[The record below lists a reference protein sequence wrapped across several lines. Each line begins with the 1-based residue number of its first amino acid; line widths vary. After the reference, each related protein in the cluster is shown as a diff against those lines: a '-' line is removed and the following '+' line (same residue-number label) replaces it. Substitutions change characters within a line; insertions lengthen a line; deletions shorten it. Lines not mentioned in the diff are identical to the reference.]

1 METKKIGHYKNG
13 IEITN
18 IDFKNAKEMLVNML
32 KYKGKLSNYGALSK
46 LKTLP
51 KHTEIDRFVLNDFE
65 FIEITYE
72 SMSFSFETMSVSAP
86 ELCTAVYWQRIK

>member
-18 IDFKNAKEMLVNML
+18 IDFQNAKEMLVNMP

-51 KHTEIDRFVLNDFE
+51 NHTLIDTFIIDDFE
-65 FIEITYE
+65 FIEITYKG
-72 SMSFSFETMSVSAP
+72 MSFSFNTMEVSP
-86 ELCTAVYWQRIK
+86 PTLCTAVYWQKIK

>member
-1 METKKIGHYKNG
+1 METKIIGHYKNG

-18 IDFKNAKEMLVNML
+18 IDFKNAKEMLVNMP

-72 SMSFSFETMSVSAP
+72 TMSFDFISMVVSKP
-86 ELCTAVYWQRIK
+86 ELVTAVYWQKIK

>member
-18 IDFKNAKEMLVNML
+18 IDFKNAKEMLVNMP

-46 LKTLP
+46 LKHCLSIL
-51 KHTEIDRFVLNDFE
+51 KLIDLFLT
-65 FIEITYE
+65 IL
-72 SMSFSFETMSVSAP
+72 SLSKLLMKA
-86 ELCTAVYWQRIK
+86 